1 MLKVQKII
9 LTSVVCAVTTVAL
22 FARADTETGSFS
34 ARGTGAQTCATVTAG
49 FQADAPIAQNEVA
62 SWLSGYISHMNR
74 TTEGYFDVSPVQ
86 DTRHLAIV
94 INAACAQNPDSLL
107 EGVSWTVISAL
118 RPLASKTETDL
129 VTVENDLGS
138 ITLRSDVLLEM
149 QKILVTEGVLDAN
162 QADGQYGQ
170 NTNNA
175 LRTYQE
181 ANGLSVTGLPE
192 AFTMLS
198 IAQKLQQ

>member
-1 MLKVQKII
+1 MQKTI
-9 LTSVVCAVTTVAL
+9 LMSVVWAVTAVAS
-22 FARADTETGSFS
+22 FAQADTEIGSFS
-34 ARGTGAQTCATVTAG
+34 ARGTGAQICTTVTAA
-49 FQADAPIAQNEVA
+49 FQANAPIAQNEVA

-74 TTEGYFDVSPVQ
+74 TTEDYFDVSPVQ
-86 DTRHLAIV
+86 DTGHLALV
-94 INAACAQNPDSLL
+94 VNAACTQNPDSLL
-107 EGVSWTVISAL
+107 EGIAWTVISAL
-118 RPLASKTETDL
+118 RPLASKTETNL
-129 VTVENDLGS
+129 VTVQNDLGS

-149 QKILVTEGVLDAN
+149 QKILVNEGVLDAN

-192 AFTMLS
+192 AFTLLS
-198 IAQKLQQ
+198 IALKLQQ